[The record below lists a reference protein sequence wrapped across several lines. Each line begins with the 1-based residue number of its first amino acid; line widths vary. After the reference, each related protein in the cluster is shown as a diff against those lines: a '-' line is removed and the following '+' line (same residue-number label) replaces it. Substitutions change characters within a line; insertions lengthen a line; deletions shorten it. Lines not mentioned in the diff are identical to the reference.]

1 MLKLFALVALT
12 LSLAIPITSH
22 AQDAGATQLPS
33 VTVNVSQQAAP
44 DINALAS
51 AVQLHDWQLVAAA
64 GLGVLAWAIR
74 RFLKPTHFF
83 QGVAGGVILTGLS
96 AMVGALLPVLHAH
109 AFSYP
114 SLVGAL
120 AAGISAALA
129 ISNPT
134 NAGSTT
140 AKLVLVLGLGLG
152 AFGCGEVGLQQ
163 GVANAATIV
172 KASGTVLTEYDQQ
185 QDEQAVELA
194 QTGNIDG
201 SAKLRNEWRPK
212 LKKARAVFR
221 GANAGL
227 LSIEIGLNAWRASK
241 AKALDWAALGVEV
254 AKIVADVVKVMQDL
268 GVKLPAIPG
277 LTIRGPAPP
286 PSLLLAAVLR

>member
-1 MLKLFALVALT
+1 MTWLKL
-12 LSLAIPITSH
+12 H
-22 AQDAGATQLPS
+22 WQS
-33 VTVNVSQQAAP
+33 V
-44 DINALAS
+44 
-51 AVQLHDWQLVAAA
+51 
-64 GLGVLAWAIR
+64 
-74 RFLKPTHFF
+74 
-83 QGVAGGVILTGLS
+83 
-96 AMVGALLPVLHAH
+96 
-109 AFSYP
+109 
-114 SLVGAL
+114 AL
-120 AAGISAALA
+120 AAGAIWLLLAALIA
-129 ISNPT
+129 RKVEKPT
-134 NAGSTT
+134 APWWK
-140 AKLVLVLGLGLG
+140 AKLYFVFVDGPIWFAAHNGELTGVFVSIFGAKIGAPYLSWTKAVTDKAAEIEKTLPALQSPKIWPVLLFAGLGLG